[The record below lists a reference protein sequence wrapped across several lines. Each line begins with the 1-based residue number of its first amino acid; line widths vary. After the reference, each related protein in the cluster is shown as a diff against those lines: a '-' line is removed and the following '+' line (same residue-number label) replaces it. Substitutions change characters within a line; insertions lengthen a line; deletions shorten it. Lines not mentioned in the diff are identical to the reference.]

1 MPAGDFDPDQPDSP
15 PISFFEFINRTVN
28 LALQAHGVWS
38 VEASETIGE
47 IVQVA
52 EELAKTNP
60 GDFRKSVFDIKKM
73 SAVDRE
79 AIIRAIAIY
88 KAVAAELFG
97 MTYAQIEKKI
107 DKYAKEFGDA

>member
-1 MPAGDFDPDQPDSP
+1 MPANDREEQEQHSE

-38 VEASETIGE
+38 LEASETIGE

-60 GDFRKSVFDIKKM
+60 GDFRKSVFNIKKM

-97 MTYAQIEKKI
+97 MSYAQIEKKI